1 MNSELTP
8 GLSDAADRTQAV
20 TTPDHAFVWASAGT
34 GKTHTLTLRALYL
47 LLNAPFLFTEGET
60 PGKSL
65 YNNSSRPERLTAAR
79 NIIKSLV
86 LTTFTRKAA
95 AEMQTRLFGYL
106 NSIAAARNR
115 SELEASGDPKDL
127 LFHQVVDI
135 VLKNLAGSEPK
146 SGMPPLAEAD
156 EDPAFDRL
164 RNGAQALTELAAELQ
179 ISTIHSFATSLLRRH
194 PLEAGIPPTARFV
207 KEDEDDLSDID
218 EQVVGRWWEKHALDR
233 PEFQKDLEELLQVVS
248 VAQIRHGLKQC
259 YDSRW
264 IAEETKTLPL
274 EDSDQEERLVA
285 AGYALVQALEKED
298 TSKLIRL
305 RDRFKQILEDIS
317 TLRPGAWSELCRFL
331 LKDKRYFFSDGNPT
345 NAVSGALASLE
356 PEHSRFFQ
364 SWLDLYLPASR
375 LCVKKEFAP
384 AWEIWSRLVGR
395 FVKWLDE
402 DAIGELGLVTFDD
415 MIRLAVRLLKE
426 QPAVRRAER
435 RRLRALLVD
444 EFQDTDSQQLDLF
457 KALLQHDAE
466 SNHEVLG
473 FFVGDTKQSIYRFR
487 GVDVPAIEDFHER
500 YEELVGC
507 QQSRSDFHLK
517 TSFRSVKEITGFVN
531 HFFDRKLKLT
541 EEREE
546 LTPHRT
552 EVGDLPE
559 WHLIDSDAEGEG
571 FTADR
576 AREFAA
582 AETLRIIQQYLER
595 EDCSCKDILVLV
607 RDWKEVDALLPV
619 LQGSGI
625 PAISSGAKTFHR
637 HPEVLDV
644 LNLLIALLH
653 PQDRL
658 AVAALLRSPL
668 VCLSDPQIHSLLQE
682 IPPEELLHSRQPLPD
697 YLPEPVRARLDL
709 LRQLASERTGISLGD
724 WLNRIGALIP
734 QALYS
739 QPDDQEGRP
748 MVRIDRVLETF
759 KQESERLI
767 TSPLV
772 WLLRQRDRAAQIDR
786 WDGDPGED
794 ITLSDESVNAVRVM
808 TIHKAKGL
816 ESRFVIV
823 YGWTSVLL
831 NLGEKGRGKQG
842 SPEVISL
849 TTGKAGSLRAYSMSW
864 GPLKV
869 VSPGYQEALAHENQ
883 AAREEAKRLAY
894 VATTRAR
901 DGLILMCPVSRRR
914 KFPEEIQ
921 SFLESAKEAIPAQAE
936 KREAVVLD
944 GLLRFTHLPGL
955 RAKPTSHPSRP
966 FEIDEEK
973 YKLLWESRLARARTS
988 LPFVLRRP
996 SDPEH
1001 GNEGETV
1008 EAHHYSGTTDPGT
1021 ALRVGQLVHA
1031 YLEHFLLE
1039 NGLDQEKLSALRGE
1053 TRETPSDSETL
1064 DVAAG
1069 ILSDFYDGTLTDT
1082 SSTALIDRVRAG
1094 TVLARELPV
1103 FLVHNDETWNG
1114 VIDLVLEEAGTIRAV
1129 DYKAATARDPLPE
1142 TYRKQEQIYSEAL
1155 RRSFPEREIGF
1166 EFWWLIRAQS

>member
-1 MNSELTP
+1 MSSGPTARLADE
-8 GLSDAADRTQAV
+8 ADRTQAV
-20 TTPDHAFVWASAGT
+20 TTSDHAFVWASAGT

-47 LLNAPFLFTEGET
+47 LLNAPFIFTEGET

-65 YNNSSRPERLTAAR
+65 YNSSSRPERLSSAR
-79 NIIKSLV
+79 NIIKSVV

-106 NSIAAARNR
+106 NSIAAARDR
-115 SELEASGDPKDL
+115 PDLEARGDPKDL
-127 LFHQVVDI
+127 LFHQVVRI
-135 VLKNLAGSEPK
+135 VLKNLAASDRS
-146 SGMPPLAEAD
+146 SGMPPLAED
-156 EDPAFDRL
+156 NGDPAFDRL
-164 RNGAQALTELAAELQ
+164 RDGAQALTELAAELQ

-218 EQVVGRWWEKHALDR
+218 EQVVGRWWERHALDR
-233 PEFQKDLEELLQVVS
+233 PELQKDLEELLQVVS
-248 VAQIRHGLKQC
+248 VSQIRHWLKQC
-259 YDSRW
+259 YYSRW
-264 IAEETKTLPL
+264 IVEETETLPL
-274 EDSDQEERLVA
+274 EDSDLEGRLVA

-298 TSKLIRL
+298 TTKLTRIRNG
-305 RDRFKQILEDIS
+305 FKQNLDDIS
-317 TLRPGAWSELCRFL
+317 AHRPGAWAKLCRFIRE
-331 LKDKRYFFSDGNPT
+331 DKGYFFADRSPT
-345 NAVSGALASLE
+345 RTVSSALESLGT
-356 PEHSRFFQ
+356 EHSRFFQ

-384 AWEIWSRLVGR
+384 AWKIWNRLVGR

-402 DAIGELGLVTFDD
+402 DAIQELGLVTFDD
-415 MIRLAVRLLKE
+415 MIRLAVRLLE
-426 QPAVRRAER
+426 EHPAVRRTEQ

-457 KALLQHDAE
+457 KALLQNDAE
-466 SNHEVLG
+466 SSHEVLG

-487 GVDVPAIEDFHER
+487 GVDVPAIKDFHER
-500 YEELVGC
+500 YEEHVGC
-507 QQSRSDFHLK
+507 QRSRNDFYLK
-517 TSFRSVKEITGFVN
+517 TSFRSVKEVTRFVN
-531 HFFDRKLKLT
+531 HFFDRELKLT
-541 EEREE
+541 EEGEQ

-552 EVGDLPE
+552 DTGDLPE

-582 AETLRIIQQYLER
+582 ADTLRIIQQYLEK

-668 VCLSDPQIHSLLQE
+668 VCLSDPQIHTLLQE
-682 IPPEELLHSRQPLPD
+682 IPPEALLHSRKTLPD
-697 YLPEPVRARLDL
+697 HLPEPVRARLDL
-709 LRQLASERTGISLGD
+709 FRELASERTGLSLSD
-724 WLNRIGALIP
+724 WLNQIRPLIP

-748 MVRIDRVLETF
+748 IVRIDRVFETF
-759 KQESERLI
+759 KQEFERSI

-794 ITLSDESVNAVRVM
+794 ITLSDESVDAVRVM

-842 SPEVISL
+842 SPEVIDL
-849 TTGKAGSLRAYSMSW
+849 TTGEAGSLRAFSMAW
-864 GPLKV
+864 GPLEV
-869 VSPGYQEALAHENQ
+869 VSPSYPEALAVESQ

-901 DGLILMCPVSRRR
+901 DGMVLLCPVSKRR

-921 SFLESAKEAIPAQAE
+921 RLLESAKEAIPAQAQ

-955 RAKPTSHPSRP
+955 EAKPTSPPSEA
-966 FEIDEEK
+966 FEIDEEA
-973 YKLLWESRLARARTS
+973 YKALWETRYAQARIT
-988 LPFVLRRP
+988 LPSVLRRP

-1001 GNEGETV
+1001 GNEAETV
-1008 EAHHYSGTTDPGT
+1008 EAHHYGGTTDPGT
-1021 ALRVGQLVHA
+1021 AMRVGQLVHA
-1031 YLEHFLLE
+1031 YLEHYLLE
-1039 NGLDQEKLSALRGE
+1039 DGLDQEKLSALRGE
-1053 TRETPSDSETL
+1053 TREAPSDGETL
-1064 DVAAG
+1064 DSAAR
-1069 ILSDFYDGTLTDT
+1069 ILSDFYAGTLTDR
-1082 SSTALIDRVRAG
+1082 SNTALIDRVRAG

-1103 FLVHNDETWNG
+1103 YLVHHDETWNG
-1114 VIDLVLEEAGTIRAV
+1114 VIDLVLEEEGTIRAV
-1129 DYKAATARDPLPE
+1129 DYKAAVARDPLPE
-1142 TYRKQEQIYSEAL
+1142 TYRHQEQIYSEAL
-1155 RRSFPEREIGF
+1155 RRVFPEREIDF
-1166 EFWWLIRAQS
+1166 EFWWLGC